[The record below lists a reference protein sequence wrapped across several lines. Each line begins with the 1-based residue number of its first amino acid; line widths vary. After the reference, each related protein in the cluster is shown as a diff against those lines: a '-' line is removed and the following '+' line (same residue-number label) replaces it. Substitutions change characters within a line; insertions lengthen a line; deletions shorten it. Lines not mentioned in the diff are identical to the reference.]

1 MISYEKQENAHPGK
15 KPAGIP
21 SYSTPGSL
29 PSIFDQSFFLPC
41 SAPPAQQHA
50 DCTAAFICCQT
61 DISTH
66 YCQMQLYPQ
75 QIRSSLLHKNIKTAP
90 RITGNTASPLVFSA
104 FPYTRFV
111 TRPASRA
118 MSINISFCTSSTI
131 LLSCVKKEIRT
142 GALTANRNS
151 VPIASTAPIAAD
163 FFVCLSHISYFPA
176 PMYHPVIMAFACASA
191 LPTQKDKL

>member
-15 KPAGIP
+15 SQPVYRLIIA
-21 SYSTPGSL
+21 L
-29 PSIFDQSFFLPC
+29 RSIFDQSFFLPC
-41 SAPPAQQHA
+41 SAPPAQHHA
-50 DCTAAFICCQT
+50 DRTAAFICCQT

-75 QIRSSLLHKNIKTAP
+75 QIRSSRCTQKHENSPEDHRKYSIS
-90 RITGNTASPLVFSA
+90 TGFRA

-131 LLSCVKKEIRT
+131 LLSCVKKRS
-142 GALTANRNS
+142 G
-151 VPIASTAPIAAD
+151 PG
-163 FFVCLSHISYFPA
+163 H
-176 PMYHPVIMAFACASA
+176 
-191 LPTQKDKL
+191 